1 MSYAVDVPFEYEQ
14 SKSKL
19 FKASLLFSAIFTLI
33 IVGDVLLVV
42 LSGEEYLP
50 QLIISIV
57 ITILFTWFAIFFF
70 TNIYSDL
77 NSRYRYFKGY
87 ESGLKSDDEVV
98 FVKSLGLLEHVNGVY
113 VYPLMVKYVTN
124 LTSEVKTIYTFEKD
138 LPFQEGDKLTIRTY
152 QRVLLKADKHK

>member
-1 MSYAVDVPFEYEQ
+1 MNYEVDVSYEYQQ
-14 SKSKL
+14 SKSKIFRL
-19 FKASLLFSAIFTLI
+19 SLLFSLIFTSVIVADVLMIIFSKDDYLPFLI
-33 IVGDVLLVV
+33 IA
-42 LSGEEYLP
+42 
-50 QLIISIV
+50 IV
-57 ITILFTWFAIFFF
+57 ITTLFSWFAIYFF

-77 NSRYRYFKGY
+77 NARYRYFKGY

-98 FVKSLGLLEHVNGVY
+98 FVKSLGLLQHVNGVY